1 VSVKVELRSD
11 VGKMREHN
19 EDVCDY
25 FLSDDLLLAV
35 VADGMGGHKAG
46 DVASE
51 LAIQTLREAWKKQ
64 APRATE
70 EAMTSWL
77 LHTISEANER
87 IYEQSLTNTEMRGMG
102 TTIVCALI
110 TESEMISA
118 HVGDSRLYVK
128 KEHHISQVT
137 HDHTLV
143 NELYRQ
149 GQISEEEAKNHPQK
163 NIVTRALGT
172 ENQCNIDVLQHELSE
187 TDTIIL
193 CSDGLS
199 DKLSNDDFDVVL
211 NQVNRLEDKADQLLQ
226 LALDR
231 GGEDNITFIL
241 IDKGANEL

>member
-1 VSVKVELRSD
+1 MKVELRSD

-64 APRATE
+64 APHATE

-77 LHTISEANER
+77 LHTITEANER

-128 KEHHISQVT
+128 KKNTIS
-137 HDHTLV
+137 H
-143 NELYRQ
+143 
-149 GQISEEEAKNHPQK
+149 K
-163 NIVTRALGT
+163 
-172 ENQCNIDVLQHELSE
+172 
-187 TDTIIL
+187 
-193 CSDGLS
+193 
-199 DKLSNDDFDVVL
+199 
-211 NQVNRLEDKADQLLQ
+211 
-226 LALDR
+226 
-231 GGEDNITFIL
+231 
-241 IDKGANEL
+241 

>member
-1 VSVKVELRSD
+1 MKVELRSD

-64 APRATE
+64 APHATE
-70 EAMTSWL
+70 EAMTTWL
-77 LHTISEANER
+77 LHTITTANER

-110 TESEMISA
+110 TKSEVISA
-118 HVGDSRLYVK
+118 HVGDSRLYVM
-128 KEHHISQVT
+128 KENHISQVT

-143 NELYRQ
+143 NELFRQ
-149 GQISEEEAKNHPQK
+149 GQISEDEAKNHPQK
-163 NIVTRALGT
+163 NVVTRALGT
-172 ENQCNIDVLQHELSE
+172 ENQCNIDVLQHELSD
-187 TDTIIL
+187 TDTLIL

-199 DKLSNDDFDVVL
+199 DKLSNDDFDAVL
-211 NQVNRLEDKADQLLQ
+211 NQDIRLEHKADQLLQ